1 MRARNIKPGFFKNED
16 LSECDPL
23 ARILFAGL
31 WCMADRKGRLE
42 YRPKRIKAEL
52 LPYDSC
58 EVVELLQQLECKGFL
73 ICYKVSNSE
82 ISYIQVVNFTKHQNP
97 HRAEKKSTIPAP
109 GENRSCP
116 ADSGF
121 LIPDSGYPIPDS
133 PPIVP
138 RRGDARAENASA
150 KRASSTKRKDA
161 SESDTFRRFFTA
173 YPKKQNRLAALKAW
187 NKLSPNDALTETIIQ
202 AVTSRAASHEWRKEK
217 GQYIP
222 LPSSFL
228 KGRRW
233 EDEAPAALS
242 SVGLVSEK
250 TARTIENLKDWRPG
264 GPQ

>member
-58 EVVELLQQLECKGFL
+58 EVVELLQQLERKGFL
-73 ICYKVSNSE
+73 ICYKISNSE

-97 HRAEKKSTIPAP
+97 HCAEKNSTIPAP
-109 GENRSCP
+109 GENSPSTVQKQGKNRSCP
-116 ADSGF
+116 ADSGYP
-121 LIPDSGYPIPDS
+121 IPDSGYPIPDS

-138 RRGDARAENASA
+138 LRGNGRAETASA
-150 KRASSTKRKDA
+150 RRKSSRKKSDTY
-161 SESDTFRRFFTA
+161 ESDAFRRFFTA
-173 YPKKQNRLAALKAW
+173 YPKKQNKLAALKAW
-187 NKLSPNDALTETIIQ
+187 NKLSPDEALAETIIQ
-202 AVTSRAASHEWRKEK
+202 AVTARAASHEWRKEQ

-222 LPSSFL
+222 CLRAF
-228 KGRRW
+228 
-233 EDEAPAALS
+233 
-242 SVGLVSEK
+242 
-250 TARTIENLKDWRPG
+250 
-264 GPQ
+264 